1 MPSRGVNKAI
11 VVGNL
16 GADPEVRYTTGGTAV
31 ANLSVATSEFWN
43 DKNSGQQQ
51 ERTEWHRIT
60 FFGRRAEVCG
70 EYTSKGSKVYVEG
83 RIQTDKWQDQNNV
96 ERYTTKIIGGELQLL
111 DSKGGNGGGQR
122 SFGGQGQ
129 QRQQPQRQSQPA
141 PQQQDPG
148 FDDDL
153 DDDIPF

>member
-1 MPSRGVNKAI
+1 M
-11 VVGNL
+11 
-16 GADPEVRYTTGGTAV
+16 
-31 ANLSVATSEFWN
+31 
-43 DKNSGQQQ
+43 
-51 ERTEWHRIT
+51 
-60 FFGRRAEVCG
+60 CG